1 MMLVWHSAASRNG
14 EEQRFCK
21 AVTSHAPPLCHVE
34 RSATTP
40 WASLQNL
47 KRAVE
52 TPREGFG
59 LHSASGNFSDAAASE
74 NRLGARNRFPP
85 YIPGLCATIAAIGSH
100 WLTLRDTLWGE
111 FLTATFL
118 PQALS
123 GCFDCAP
130 IRLEAADF
138 LQALRST

>member
-74 NRLGARNRFPP
+74 NRLGVR
-85 YIPGLCATIAAIGSH
+85 ATDS
-100 WLTLRDTLWGE
+100 RP
-111 FLTATFL
+111 TF
-118 PQALS
+118 Q
-123 GCFDCAP
+123 DYV
-130 IRLEAADF
+130 
-138 LQALRST
+138 QRSPRVEVTG

>member
-21 AVTSHAPPLCHVE
+21 AVTSHVPSLVMLSGAPRLHGQAY
-34 RSATTP
+34 RISSAQSKHP
-40 WASLQNL
+40 EKVSVYIPHQGIF
-47 KRAVE
+47 RC
-52 TPREGFG
+52 RRQR
-59 LHSASGNFSDAAASE
+59 

-85 YIPGLCATIAAIGSH
+85 YIPGLCVTIAASGSYG
-100 WLTLRDTLWGE
+100 LTLRDTLWGE
-111 FLTATFL
+111 FPRATFL